1 MARGVRYIDKTYL
14 ILIINTSTLVEN
26 VDIDKDNLEN
36 INIDIHID
44 IDIDIDKDILG
55 KKSIIS
61 AEIRVFSCFFDEIS
75 ISIVDI
81 SAFFEISMK
90 YRHLF

>member
-1 MARGVRYIDKTYL
+1 MGISENIDIDINIDKD
-14 ILIINTSTLVEN
+14 IHRNI
-26 VDIDKDNLEN
+26 DIDKDILEDIDIDKVILEN
-36 INIDIHID
+36 ID

-55 KKSIIS
+55 KKSIFS